1 MLSRSRI
8 DRRTFIALVLAGC
21 ADSTHQM
28 PPVIATPPPPP
39 PPPPAPAPAPPPVA
53 ADAGFEAWLA
63 SYRQKALA
71 AGLPGSLLDRELSG
85 LTPNAKIASL
95 DAKQPEFSKPV
106 SDYIKGVVSADRIAK
121 GRGYYSGLGFLPG
134 MEQRYGVP
142 REIVLGVW
150 AMESAFG
157 RIQGDMD
164 VVRSLATLAWQ
175 GRRRDW
181 AEGELTSALRI
192 ISRGEAV
199 RGQMKGSWAGAMGQ
213 TQFMPSVF
221 LTTAIDGDGDGRRDI
236 WGSTQDALYSTANYL
251 AKAGWTPGQDWAREV
266 AIPSS
271 FDYSVVEGP
280 KNPPSWWEA
289 LGVKPADGRPWT
301 AADRNA
307 PAQLLLP
314 SGAGGPAFLAFPNH
328 FVIRK
333 YNNSLSYALGIG
345 LLADA
350 FAGRP
355 GLVKPWPYEPA
366 LSLGDRMLAQK
377 ALARLGFDPGPADG
391 LIGANTRAQ
400 LRLWQKS
407 RGLTADGYLSLG
419 NIQQL
424 AREAGLAAS

>member
-1 MLSRSRI
+1 MPVRSRI

-21 ADSTHQM
+21 ADSTRQM
-28 PPVIATPPPPP
+28 PPVITTPTPA
-39 PPPPAPAPAPPPVA
+39 PPAAPLPPAPPPVA
-53 ADAGFEAWLA
+53 DNGFDAWLA
-63 SYRQKALA
+63 SYRSKALA
-71 AGLPGSLLDRELSG
+71 AGLAPGLLDRELSG
-85 LTPNAKIASL
+85 LTPNPKIASL
-95 DAKQPEFSKPV
+95 DSKQPEFSKPV
-106 SDYIKGVVSADRIAK
+106 SDYIKGVISTDRVAK
-121 GRGYYSGLGFLPG
+121 GQAFYNQLTFLPA

-157 RIQGDMD
+157 QMQGDMD
-164 VVRSLATLAWQ
+164 VVRSLATLAWA

-199 RGQMKGSWAGAMGQ
+199 RDVMKGSWAGAMGQ

-221 LTTAIDGDGDGRRDI
+221 LTTAVDGDGDGRRDI
-236 WGSTQDALYSTANYL
+236 WGSTQDALFSTANYL
-251 AKAGWTPGQDWAREV
+251 ARAGWTPGQDWAREV
-266 AIPSS
+266 TLPAG
-271 FDYSVVEGP
+271 FDYSVTEGP

-289 LGVKPADGRPWT
+289 LGVRPADGRPWA
-301 AADRNA
+301 AADQNA

-355 GLVKPWPYEPA
+355 GLVRPWPYEPA
-366 LSLGDRMLAQK
+366 LSLGDRMTAQK
-377 ALARLGFDPGPADG
+377 ALAKLGFDPGAPDG

-407 RGLTADGYLSLG
+407 RGLTADGYLTLG

-424 AREAGLAAS
+424 AREAGLSVS

>member
-1 MLSRSRI
+1 MPVRSRI

-21 ADSTHQM
+21 ADSTRQM
-28 PPVIATPPPPP
+28 PPVITTPTRAL
-39 PPPPAPAPAPPPVA
+39 PPAAPPPVSMPPI
-53 ADAGFEAWLA
+53 ADNGFEAWLA
-63 SYRQKALA
+63 SYRAKALA
-71 AGLPGSLLDRELSG
+71 SGLPVGLLDRELSG
-85 LTPNAKIASL
+85 LTPNPKITSL

-106 SDYIKGVVSADRIAK
+106 SDYIKGVVSDDRVAR
-121 GRGYYSGLGFLPG
+121 GRTYYSQLPYLSA

-157 RIQGDMD
+157 QMQGDMD
-164 VVRSLATLAWQ
+164 VIRSLATLAWS

-192 ISRGEAV
+192 ISQGEAV

-221 LTTAIDGDGDGRRDI
+221 LTTAVDGDSDGRRDI
-236 WGSTQDALYSTANYL
+236 WGSTQDALFSTANYL
-251 AKAGWTPGQDWAREV
+251 ARAGWTPGQDWAREV
-266 AIPSS
+266 TLPSG
-271 FDYSVVEGP
+271 FDYSVTEGP

-289 LGVKPADGRPWT
+289 LGVKTADGRPW
-301 AADRNA
+301 ASADQNA

-314 SGAGGPAFLAFPNH
+314 SGASGPAFLALPNH

-333 YNNSLSYALGIG
+333 YNNSISYALGIG

-350 FAGRP
+350 FAGRA
-355 GLVKPWPYEPA
+355 GLVRPWPYEPS
-366 LSLGDRMLAQK
+366 LSLDDRMLAQR
-377 ALARLGFDPGPADG
+377 ALAKLGFDPGPPDG
-391 LIGANTRAQ
+391 LIGSNTRAQ

-419 NIQQL
+419 NIRQL
-424 AREAGLAAS
+424 ATEAGLSA

>member
-1 MLSRSRI
+1 MPSRYRI

-28 PPVIATPPPPP
+28 PPIISTPT
-39 PPPPAPAPAPPPVA
+39 PAPPQGPLPPVSMPPVA
-53 ADAGFEAWLA
+53 DTGFDAWLA
-63 SYRQKALA
+63 TYRAKALA
-71 AGLPGSLLDRELSG
+71 MGLPAGLLDRELQG
-85 LTPNAKIASL
+85 LTPNPKISAL

-106 SDYIKGVVSADRIAK
+106 SDYIKGVTSADRVAK
-121 GRGYYSGLGFLPG
+121 GQTYFNQLTFLPA

-157 RIQGDMD
+157 QVQGDMD
-164 VVRSLATLAWQ
+164 VVRSLATMAWL

-192 ISRGEAV
+192 IGNGEAV
-199 RGQMKGSWAGAMGQ
+199 RGQLKGSWAGAMGQ

-221 LTTAIDGDGDGRRDI
+221 LTTAVDGDGDGKRDI
-236 WGSTQDALYSTANYL
+236 WGSTQDALFSTANYL

-266 AIPSS
+266 ILPSG
-271 FDYSVVEGP
+271 FDYSVTEGP

-289 LGVKPADGRPWT
+289 LGVKTADGRPW
-301 AADRNA
+301 AAAEQNA

-350 FAGRP
+350 FAGRS
-355 GLVKPWPYEPA
+355 GLVKSWPYEPA
-366 LSLGDRMLAQK
+366 LSLDQRKLAQA
-377 ALARLGFDPGPADG
+377 ALAKLGFDPGAPDG
-391 LIGANTRAQ
+391 VIGANTRTQ

-407 RGLTADGYLSLG
+407 RRLTADGYLTLG

-424 AREAGLAAS
+424 AREAGLAAP